1 MRLSTWLE
9 PKLVCEVR
17 VAERTRDGHL
27 RQPVFLELRQDKD
40 PREVIR
46 ERSA

>member
-1 MRLSTWLE
+1 MRLCTWLE